1 MCEYPIVKICWED
14 AITSTE
20 ASWTSASEAME
31 VATSALPIMWTVGYV
46 LHNSEGW
53 ISLTDSVGEDEFGQ
67 VTKIPKQL
75 ILSITALEE
84 NHVGFENDL
93 DTASGM

>member
-1 MCEYPIVKICWED
+1 MCEYPIVKVCWED

-46 LHNSEGW
+46 LHDSEGW

-67 VTKIPKQL
+67 VTKIPKKL
-75 ILSITALEE
+75 ILSIKVMEE
-84 NHVGFENDL
+84 VYVEFENDI
-93 DTASGM
+93 DTAGRM